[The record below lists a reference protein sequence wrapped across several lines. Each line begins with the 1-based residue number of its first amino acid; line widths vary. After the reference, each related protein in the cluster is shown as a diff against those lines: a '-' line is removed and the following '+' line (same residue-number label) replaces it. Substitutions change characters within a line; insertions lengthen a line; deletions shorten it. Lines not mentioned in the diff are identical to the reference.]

1 MPPQLV
7 AMTEGANILL
17 DKPILLVGRHPEC
30 DIRVDSRK
38 VSRRHCCLAQV
49 ADYLVVRDLGSTNG
63 VRINGK
69 RVQEGRLQPGD
80 ELTIGNSRF
89 KVAWDSM
96 EDHLPRDKR
105 AREPA
110 RPAAGPPPVLP
121 PDELLESCDDP
132 VALPEPAG
140 QSVCEGVPTPRRPDS
155 IPPGRPAFV
164 STQQDSHPG
173 SLILP
178 EHLEL
183 MPSDVFPARP
193 PAPPAD

>member
-7 AMTEGANILL
+7 ALTDGPNILL

-38 VSRRHCCLAQV
+38 VSRRHCCIAQV
-49 ADYLVVRDLGSTNG
+49 GEGLVVRDLGSTNG

-80 ELTIGNSRF
+80 ELTIGNNRF
-89 KVAWDSM
+89 KVAWDSLD
-96 EDHLPRDKR
+96 DHLPRDNR

-110 RPAAGPPPVLP
+110 RPPSPIPPLP
-121 PDELLESCDDP
+121 PDEELESCDDP
-132 VALPEPAG
+132 VALPEPRRYDPGA
-140 QSVCEGVPTPRRPDS
+140 SVPTPAQPRR
-155 IPPGRPAFV
+155 GRPAFV
-164 STQQDSHPG
+164 STQQDSQPG

-183 MPSDVFPARP
+183 APSDVFPGP
-193 PAPPAD
+193 PAVPSGDG